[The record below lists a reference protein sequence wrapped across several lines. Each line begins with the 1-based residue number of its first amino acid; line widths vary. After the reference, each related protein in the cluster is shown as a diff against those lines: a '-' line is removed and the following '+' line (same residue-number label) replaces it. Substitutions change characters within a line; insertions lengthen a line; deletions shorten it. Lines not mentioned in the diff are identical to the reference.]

1 MSINFIANDPA
12 APGAVAQEIT
22 PISDRATN
30 KVGLDIVGLPPEA
43 VYPITSNDFVA
54 WQARE
59 SAIRTLDIFETIAG
73 PISGWRGKAGE
84 LKLALYPNAGQDLNA
99 YYDRASVSFFV
110 FPLKKALIYS
120 GASTDV
126 VAHEVGHAI
135 LDALRPDLWNVSM
148 LEVGAFHE
156 GFGDCMAIMTALS
169 DADIREDI
177 LKNDPMLIS
186 ANYVEATAEQLSETI
201 AKAVSSTHNA
211 AEPRRGRNNFK
222 WAFPQS
228 LPSDGKPGA
237 LINEVHSFGQ
247 LTSGCYY
254 DLILEIFR
262 ESGGGTDGLWSACK
276 IATRL
281 LAAGAR
287 AAPVKPRFLDSVGRA
302 MILADRAERTKPD
315 GTGLNEVHIKT
326 AFANHGIQLSSVG
339 MLVPGAV
346 LSTPNR
352 RKARRAKKSSAL
364 STSARNA
371 LRSIF
376 NVDVDARIFT
386 RDFALGV
393 DAETEVTSYRQVDL
407 SGIDDKLDH
416 VKAYAPQV
424 ALVGNVGGSTAIL
437 GAVDPAASISSEVR
451 DFVETL
457 VQRKQIDFAAAAKSP
472 KASSAGAAD
481 YLAYGER
488 ATHVVRRRGEEL
500 VLERAAFRCACHV
513 CK

>member
-1 MSINFIANDPA
+1 MPINFIANDPA

-22 PISDRATN
+22 PISDRAKN
-30 KVGLDIVGLPPEA
+30 KVGFDIPGLPSEA
-43 VYPITSNDFVA
+43 VYPIASNDFVA

-59 SAIRTLDIFETIAG
+59 SAIRTLDVFETIAG
-73 PISGWRGKAGE
+73 PISGWMGKAGD
-84 LKLALYPNAGQDLNA
+84 LKLTLHSNAGQDLNA
-99 YYDRASVSFFV
+99 YYDRASVSFFE

-169 DADIREDI
+169 DADIRADI
-177 LKNDPMLIS
+177 LKSDPTLKA
-186 ANYVEATAEQLSETI
+186 ANYVEATAEQLSEAI
-201 AKAVSSTHNA
+201 AKAVSASHNA
-211 AEPRRGRNNFK
+211 AKPRHGRNNFK

-228 LPSDGKPGA
+228 LPADGKPGT

-262 ESGGGTDGLWSACK
+262 ASGGGTDELWSACE

-281 LAAGAR
+281 LAAGAK
-287 AAPVKPRFLDSVGRA
+287 AAPVKARFLDSVGRS
-302 MILADRAERTKPD
+302 MILADRTQETKPD
-315 GTGLNEVHIKT
+315 GTGINEAHIKT

-339 MLVPGAV
+339 MLAPGAV
-346 LSTPNR
+346 LSRPTR
-352 RKARRAKKSSAL
+352 RKARGAKTSPAL
-364 STSARNA
+364 STSARTA

-376 NVDVDARIFT
+376 NVNVDARIFT
-386 RDFALGV
+386 RDFALGI

-407 SGIDDKLDH
+407 SGIDDKLDN

-424 ALVGNVGGSTAIL
+424 ALVGYVGGSTAIL

-457 VQRKQIDFAAAAKSP
+457 VQRKQIDFGGVAKSP
-472 KASSAGAAD
+472 KVASAGAG
-481 YLAYGER
+481 YLATEEKP
-488 ATHVVRRRGEEL
+488 THIVRRRGGEL

-513 CK
+513 GK

>member
-1 MSINFIANDPA
+1 MPINFIANDPA

-22 PISDRATN
+22 PISDRAKN
-30 KVGLDIVGLPPEA
+30 KVSFDIPGLPPEA

-59 SAIRTLDIFETIAG
+59 SAIRTLDVFETIAG
-73 PISGWRGKAGE
+73 PISGWMGKAGD
-84 LKLALYPNAGQDLNA
+84 LKLTLHSNAGQDLNA
-99 YYDRASVSFFV
+99 YYDRASVSFFE

-169 DADIREDI
+169 DADIRADI
-177 LKNDPMLIS
+177 LKSDPALKV

-201 AKAVSSTHNA
+201 AKAVSPSHNA
-211 AEPRRGRNNFK
+211 AKPRHGRNNFQ

-228 LPSDGKPGA
+228 LPADGKPGT

-262 ESGGGTDGLWSACK
+262 ASGGGTDELWSACE

-287 AAPVKPRFLDSVGRA
+287 AAPVKPRFLDSVGRS
-302 MILADRAERTKPD
+302 MILADRAEGTKPD
-315 GTGLNEVHIKT
+315 GTGVNEVHIKT
-326 AFANHGIQLSSVG
+326 AFANHGIRLSSVG
-339 MLVPGAV
+339 MLAPGAV
-346 LSTPNR
+346 LSTPTR
-352 RKARRAKKSSAL
+352 RRP
-364 STSARNA
+364 
-371 LRSIF
+371 
-376 NVDVDARIFT
+376 
-386 RDFALGV
+386 
-393 DAETEVTSYRQVDL
+393 
-407 SGIDDKLDH
+407 SGK
-416 VKAYAPQV
+416 
-424 ALVGNVGGSTAIL
+424 
-437 GAVDPAASISSEVR
+437 
-451 DFVETL
+451 
-457 VQRKQIDFAAAAKSP
+457 
-472 KASSAGAAD
+472 KASPRS
-481 YLAYGER
+481 
-488 ATHVVRRRGEEL
+488 
-500 VLERAAFRCACHV
+500 CHV
-513 CK
+513 IER